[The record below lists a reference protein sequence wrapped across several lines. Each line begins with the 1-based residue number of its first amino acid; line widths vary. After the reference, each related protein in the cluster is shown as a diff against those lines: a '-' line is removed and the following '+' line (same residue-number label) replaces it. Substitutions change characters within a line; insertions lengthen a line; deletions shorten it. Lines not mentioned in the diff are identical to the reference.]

1 MTEVLLPRPGRGD
14 PWRPGFSLPLERR
27 EEVLVGTL
35 SFTDRLLVVAESC
48 FSSPPPSH
56 FLGTWKVR
64 LGLHHLLLLPGIAR
78 AWHRAGSQQMSIE

>member
-48 FSSPPPSH
+48 FSSPTPAT
-56 FLGTWKVR
+56 FWA
-64 LGLHHLLLLPGIAR
+64 PGRYGWAFTIFCYSR
-78 AWHRAGSQQMSIE
+78 E